1 MGFIAFIAL
10 LVAIWLL
17 WNISRNTADALDK
30 QTALQY
36 EIVALE
42 KRLDELNDLMKSSVQ
57 KNGPAASQANV
68 VDATAPLN
76 LNTASLNALT
86 NLPKIGRAT
95 AQRIIDGRPY
105 ASVQDLAGVQGISE
119 DLLAG
124 LTGLVTV

>member
-10 LVAIWLL
+10 FVAIWLL

-57 KNGPAASQANV
+57 KGSRGAAQAHVGDPAR
-68 VDATAPLN
+68 PLN
-76 LNTASLNALT
+76 LKPPA
-86 NLPKIGRAT
+86 
-95 AQRIIDGRPY
+95 
-105 ASVQDLAGVQGISE
+105 
-119 DLLAG
+119 
-124 LTGLVTV
+124 